1 METRR
6 IKQVIKT
13 TIITY
18 VIEYMSG
25 ITKLVAVEQYVRLC
39 NRFIPTYVGNIFL
52 LGVNAD

>member
-6 IKQVIKT
+6 IKQVIKIM
-13 TIITY
+13 IITY

-39 NRFIPTYVGNIFL
+39 NRFNPTYIGDIFL
-52 LGVNAD
+52 LSVDAD